1 MSFSFWHFFLAIDI
15 FLIILE
21 NKFNIELIIY
31 ELLIKIFCDYNFSI
45 STVLLLKIYKIDKK
59 IEFNP
64 GEFNNVWTWYLNFF
78 NKFKISSQDL
88 KIKIGVVKTL
98 NKYGEI
104 EEHCILYNENNNSV
118 QPIIFFNRFFTKKQ
132 LDTFSIFNIKNE
144 YLEKKNS
151 AQFIN
156 FNNITTKDNIFENS
170 ISTSKLEANYNIRSS
185 EQKFFLYFTICCLL
199 GNILPLYK
207 IENFSHILLSEEE
220 KKSLLFKNKIFE
232 QLKKESPYELN
243 KIKINISYWSNI
255 FLVNPNF
262 FNSID
267 Y

>member
-21 NKFNIELIIY
+21 NKFNVELIIY

-45 STVLLLKIYKIDKK
+45 STVLLLKIYKIDNK

-78 NKFKISSQDL
+78 NKFKISNQDL

-118 QPIIFFNRFFTKKQ
+118 QPIIFFSRFFTKKQ

-170 ISTSKLEANYNIRSS
+170 ISTSKLEANCNIRSS
-185 EQKFFLYFTICCLL
+185 EQKFFLYFTICCLS